1 VLTGPLALSRWL
13 GTFTDAAT
21 EAAFQED
28 LRPRLAAQLRFLAF
42 LPALYVAAALFD
54 FWTFGASGP
63 FWGLIG
69 LRLGVWGMV
78 AISGALARPR
88 RSLGVA
94 QGFLFAGVTL
104 VTVTEVVEHHL
115 LAQVQG
121 PSQPQELPFIVLF
134 VLGIY
139 MMLPLPLRLSLAAAL
154 FGSLFFL
161 GYLGAAEGS
170 GAPKVGL
177 QALYF
182 LFANGVGVAFRAT
195 WNRIQRRDFALR
207 TRLEQEVAERQAAE
221 EEARRANEAKG
232 RFLAV
237 MSHEI
242 RTPLNGV
249 LGGVQLLQAPGLRP
263 EQREPVEII
272 ARNGDLLARLL
283 DDLLDLAHIESG
295 RLSVAR
301 EGFSPGD
308 LLATVHGANLP
319 QARAKGLGF
328 RVEQPD
334 PPAPTLV
341 GDALRLQ
348 QVLGNLVGNALKF
361 TDRGEVVLSLEVR
374 EAPDPPRHLH
384 CTFAVRDTGPGLAE
398 EAQRRVFAPFEQGDM
413 SIQRRHGGAGLGLA
427 ISRELVA
434 AMGGELTLESA
445 PGHGCRFTFR
455 LHLPRGEEAPVP
467 AGTQPGMRSLNILV
481 VDDVEA
487 NRIVATGLLG
497 RLGHRALGVAG
508 GGEALEALES
518 RPFDAVLLDLHM
530 QDMDGLEALRRIR
543 AHPDPGVA
551 DLPVLLSSAD
561 TELTRLLPAGLDM
574 GVQGML
580 PKPLR
585 KERLAALL
593 AGLAPRGPEAARPDP
608 GLVDTAHV
616 ARIRQDLGEET
627 WARGLRACRD
637 SAEVCL
643 EDLEQPGQVPQALH
657 RLAGLAASYGMVGL
671 HHLVR
676 HAEAQL
682 AAGEICPVAEV
693 QVGCRTSLRCLE
705 RA

>member
-1 VLTGPLALSRWL
+1 MLTGPLALTRWL

-21 EAAFQED
+21 EAAFQGD
-28 LRPRLAAQLRFLAF
+28 LQPRLAAQLRFLAF
-42 LPALYVAAALFD
+42 LPGLYVAAALFD

-63 FWGLIG
+63 FWGLTA

-88 RSLGVA
+88 RPLGVA

-115 LAQVQG
+115 LAQIQG
-121 PSQPQELPFIVLF
+121 PSHPQELPFIALF

-161 GYLGAAEGS
+161 GYLGAAEGQ

-177 QALYF
+177 QALYL

-195 WNRIQRRDFALR
+195 WNRIQRRDFAMR

-221 EEARRANEAKG
+221 EEARRANEAKS

-249 LGGVQLLQAPGLRP
+249 LGGVQLLQATGLRP
-263 EQREPVEII
+263 EHRQPVEVI

-283 DDLLDLAHIESG
+283 DDLLDLARIETG
-295 RLSVAR
+295 HLSMACEAFNCR
-301 EGFSPGD
+301 D
-308 LLATVHGANLP
+308 LLATVHGAHFP
-319 QARAKGLGF
+319 QARAKGLDF
-328 RVEQPD
+328 RVELPD
-334 PPAPTLV
+334 PPPPTLV
-341 GDALRLQ
+341 GDALRLH
-348 QVLGNLVGNALKF
+348 QVLGNLVGNAVKF
-361 TDRGEVVLSLEVR
+361 TDRGEVVLSLEVQ
-374 EAPDPPRHLH
+374 APPDPLRHLH

-398 EAQRRVFAPFEQGDM
+398 EDQRRVFAPFEQGDM

-445 PGHGCRFTFR
+445 PGHGCRFAFR
-455 LHLPRGEEAPVP
+455 LLLPRGEAVP
-467 AGTQPGMRSLNILV
+467 APAGARWGTSSLSILV

-508 GGEALEALES
+508 GGEALEVLEI

-530 QDMDGLEALRRIR
+530 HDMDGLEALRRIR
-543 AHPDPGVA
+543 AHPDPRVA
-551 DLPVLLSSAD
+551 GLPVFLSSAD
-561 TELTRLLPAGLDM
+561 PEHARLHADLGAA
-574 GVQGML
+574 VQGML

-585 KERLAALL
+585 KERLAILL
-593 AGLAPRGPEAARPDP
+593 AGLVPREPVGARPDS
-608 GLVDTAHV
+608 GLVDAAHV
-616 ARIRQDLGEET
+616 ARIRRDLGEEV
-627 WARGLRACRD
+627 WARGLRACQD
-637 SAEVCL
+637 SAEACL

-671 HHLVR
+671 HHLVC
-676 HAEAQL
+676 HAEARL
-682 AAGEICPVAEV
+682 AAGEVCPVAEV